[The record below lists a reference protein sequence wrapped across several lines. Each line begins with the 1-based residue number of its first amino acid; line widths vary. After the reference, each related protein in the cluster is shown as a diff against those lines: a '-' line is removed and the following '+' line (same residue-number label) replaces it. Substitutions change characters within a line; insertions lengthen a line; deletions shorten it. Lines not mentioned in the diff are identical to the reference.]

1 MDTVVDEVAP
11 DIFRLSTYL
20 PAVDLQF
27 NQFLVRAEEP
37 LLFHTGYRLL
47 FPTIRDALARV
58 IDPLALRWIS
68 FGHVEADECGAMNEW
83 LSVAPS
89 AQVVHGRLGVMVSL
103 GDLADRPPRA
113 LAEGEVLDLGRRRVR
128 WIDTAHVPH
137 GWDSGLLL
145 EETTGTLLCGDLFTA
160 TGPGPA
166 VSGADPVG
174 PALAAEDRFGAT
186 ALTPG
191 PGRPSGR
198 SPRPHPRRSP
208 SCTDPPTPGTR
219 WTRSVRSPTPTT
231 PGCGRRSTG
240 HRPEKPAAPAV
251 DLQPLQ
257 RREHRRGV
265 GAQCLV
271 DRTFHRRHPGC
282 QLVVQRPA
290 AIGEQHQHPAAV
302 GVVGPPVDQPAV
314 RQPVDDLGQGRC
326 GHHRVCGDL
335 RHRVPGVV
343 GEQVQHPPGVQ
354 ARPVRRADD
363 LVDPALHPVRGAAQG
378 HGGARPAAL
387 AARLGG
393 GHGGGLQERSG

>member
-191 PGRPSGR
+191 TG
-198 SPRPHPRRSP
+198 
-208 SCTDPPTPGTR
+208 PTIR
-219 WTRSVRSPTPTT
+219 
-231 PGCGRRSTG
+231 
-240 HRPEKPAAPAV
+240 
-251 DLQPLQ
+251 
-257 RREHRRGV
+257 
-265 GAQCLV
+265 
-271 DRTFHRRHPGC
+271 
-282 QLVVQRPA
+282 
-290 AIGEQHQHPAAV
+290 
-302 GVVGPPVDQPAV
+302 
-314 RQPVDDLGQGRC
+314 
-326 GHHRVCGDL
+326 
-335 RHRVPGVV
+335 
-343 GEQVQHPPGVQ
+343 
-354 ARPVRRADD
+354 
-363 LVDPALHPVRGAAQG
+363 
-378 HGGARPAAL
+378 AL
-387 AARLGG
+387 AATAPTTLALMHGPAHTGDAVDALGALADAYDARLRAA
-393 GHGGGLQERSG
+393 LDRAPA